1 MIVHEPTVI
10 SLGPLSLSGYGLAL
24 AASMLLGFLVV
35 AREYRRLGVPAQAL
49 EDIIVVL
56 LVAVLGAKL
65 YDMATG
71 NAALFSRSGFS
82 MVGGALASLPTMWW
96 LTTRRPVARSH
107 IADAMALGAAAAIP
121 IARSGCWAIGDDY
134 GRPFDGAW
142 AVAFPHGAPPST
154 VHTFRTQFGESLTGF
169 DGATVLSVHPTQ
181 LYELLLS
188 FAIFVWLWHRRR
200 HAAPW
205 SSFAL
210 FLALSAGER
219 FVVEFVRA
227 KTDRT
232 LPGDLTVTQAV
243 TVVLVVL
250 GLMVWW
256 RAQPSRRVDSSGGA
270 RTP

>member
-1 MIVHEPTVI
+1 MIA
-10 SLGPLSLSGYGLAL
+10 LGPLVLSGYGLAL
-24 AASMLLGFLVV
+24 AASMLLGYLVV

-56 LVAVLGAKL
+56 LVAVVGAKL

-71 NAALFSRSGFS
+71 NAALWSRSGFS

-96 LTTRRPVARSH
+96 LTARRAVQPAC

-121 IARSGCWAIGDDY
+121 VARSGCWAIGDDY

-154 VHTFRTQFGESLTGF
+154 VHTFRTQFGEPLSGL
-169 DGATVLSVHPTQ
+169 DAATVLTVHPTQ
-181 LYELLLS
+181 LYELALS
-188 FAIFVWLWHRRR
+188 FAIFLWLWHRRR
-200 HAAPW
+200 TTPTWTTAGA
-205 SSFAL
+205 

-232 LPGDLTVTQAV
+232 LPGDLTITQAV
-243 TVVLVVL
+243 TLALLLL
-250 GLMVWW
+250 GSTLWW
-256 RAQPSRRVDSSGGA
+256 QRSRRRDIAV
-270 RTP
+270 R